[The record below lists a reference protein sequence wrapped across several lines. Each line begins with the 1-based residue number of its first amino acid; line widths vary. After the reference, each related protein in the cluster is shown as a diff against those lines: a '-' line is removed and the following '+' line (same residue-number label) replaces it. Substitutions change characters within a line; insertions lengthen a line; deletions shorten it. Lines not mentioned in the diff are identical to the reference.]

1 MMHGALEPVRLA
13 APRQGRSL
21 GFHDSLRSGHW
32 PIRLMH
38 ARTPA
43 VLVFASVVLGGCVAT
58 QPQIPHDGA
67 DRGTRYVALAESRGD
82 STSASVSEADSNESG
97 PLPVIEN
104 RPPFPIDPTAFAV
117 PEGELELESTKPLDE
132 SASRDRDTWERI
144 RGGLSLSD
152 PIHPRA
158 LREAVWYGRHGEY
171 LHRTVRRA
179 RPYLAYIVREV
190 EKRELPIEFSLLPIV
205 ESAFQ
210 PFAYSPK
217 GAAGLWQ
224 FIPATG
230 RRYGLKQNWWY
241 DGRRDVVESTR
252 AALEYLTK
260 LLQDFDGDPLLAVAA
275 YNWGE
280 GNVVRAMSRNRA
292 RGKPTDVWS
301 LRLPRETRSHV
312 SRLLAI
318 VAVVADPDR
327 FDVALEPIPDRV
339 HFQEVAL
346 DSQIDLAVA
355 ADLAGIT
362 LDEIYLLNPGF
373 KRWATDPGGPHRLQL
388 PRHHVERFRSGLAQ
402 LPGVGHAQ
410 WARHEIVYGDTL
422 AAIAKRYR
430 TRVAVLKK
438 FNRLTSDRI
447 HAGRHLMVPVSVNAA
462 NGLLAGSAFHAAR
475 SGGSALGEA
484 AESIHVVRRGDS
496 LWAIARRYDVSVTQ
510 LAGWNG
516 ISVDSVLRPG
526 QRLTVYRRNPGAASS
541 DRPATAAKP
550 DSDATPSVLHVVE
563 RGDTLSGIA
572 EQHGTTVLRIAE
584 FNQIGESSVLL
595 PGQRLHVASIRSSA
609 TLRRPERIR
618 YRVKRGD
625 SLWDI
630 SRQFGVSIASLRKW
644 NKLSKGDFLIPGREL
659 DVHLERVP
667 AI

>member
-1 MMHGALEPVRLA
+1 
-13 APRQGRSL
+13 
-21 GFHDSLRSGHW
+21 
-32 PIRLMH
+32 MH

-43 VLVFASVVLGGCVAT
+43 VFVFASVVLGGCVTT
-58 QPQIPHDGA
+58 QPQMPHDGA
-67 DRGTRYVALAESRGD
+67 DRGTRYVALAEPHGGLV
-82 STSASVSEADSNESG
+82 SASIGDADSNGAG

-104 RPPFPIDPTAFAV
+104 RPPFPIDPAAFAV
-117 PEGELELESTKPLDE
+117 PDDERELESTKPLDE
-132 SASRDRDTWERI
+132 SASRDRDIWDRI
-144 RGGLSLSD
+144 RDGLSLSD
-152 PIHPRA
+152 PIHPKA
-158 LREAVWYGRHGEY
+158 LREAVWYGRHREY
-171 LHRTVRRA
+171 LHRTASRA
-179 RPYLAYIVREV
+179 RPYLAYIVHEV
-190 EKRELPIEFSLLPIV
+190 EKRKLPIEFSLLPIV

-217 GAAGLWQ
+217 DAAGLWQ

-280 GNVVRAMSRNRA
+280 GNVARAISRNRA

-318 VAVVADPDR
+318 AAVVANPGR
-327 FDVALEPIPDRV
+327 FDVVLEPIPDRV
-339 HFQEVAL
+339 HFQAVVL

-362 LDEIYLLNPGF
+362 LDELYLLNPGF
-373 KRWATDPGGPHRLQL
+373 KRWATNPGGPHRLQL
-388 PRHHVERFRSGLAQ
+388 PRHHVDRFRAGLAR
-402 LPGVGHAQ
+402 LPGVGDVQ

-430 TRVAVLKK
+430 TSVAALKK
-438 FNRLTSDRI
+438 FNRLATARI
-447 HAGRHLMVPVSVNAA
+447 RAGRHLMVPASANAA
-462 NGLLAGSAFHAAR
+462 NGSLDRSALYAWPDD
-475 SGGSALGEA
+475 SALGEA
-484 AESIHVVRRGDS
+484 AKSIHVVRVGDS

-510 LAGWNG
+510 LAGWND
-516 ISVDSVLRPG
+516 ISVKSVLRPG
-526 QRLTVYRRNPGAASS
+526 QRLTVYRRNPGAARS
-541 DRPATAAKP
+541 DRRATAARRG
-550 DSDATPSVLHVVE
+550 AGTTRSVVHVVE

-584 FNQIGESSVLL
+584 FNQIGKSSVLL
-595 PGQRLHVASIRSSA
+595 PGQRLHVASIRSSSLSSS
-609 TLRRPERIR
+609 TRNRRGPERIR

-630 SRQFGVSIASLRKW
+630 SRQFGVSVTSLREW
-644 NKLSKGDFLIPGREL
+644 NKLSKGELLIPGREIA
-659 DVHLERVP
+659 VHLERGP

>member
-1 MMHGALEPVRLA
+1 M
-13 APRQGRSL
+13 
-21 GFHDSLRSGHW
+21 
-32 PIRLMH
+32 
-38 ARTPA
+38 
-43 VLVFASVVLGGCVAT
+43 
-58 QPQIPHDGA
+58 PHDGA
-67 DRGTRYVALAESRGD
+67 DRGARYVALAEPRGD
-82 STSASVSEADSNESG
+82 SVSASLSEAG

-117 PEGELELESTKPLDE
+117 PDGERELESTKPLDK
-132 SASRDRDTWERI
+132 SAARDRDIWDRI
-144 RGGLSLSD
+144 RGGLSLSN

-158 LREAVWYGRHGEY
+158 LREAVWYGKHREY
-171 LHRTVRRA
+171 LHRTVTRA
-179 RPYLAYIVREV
+179 RPYLAYIVHEV

-217 GAAGLWQ
+217 GAVGLWQ
-224 FIPATG
+224 FIPETG

-260 LLQDFDGDPLLAVAA
+260 LLQDFEGDPLLAVAA

-280 GNVVRAMSRNRA
+280 GNVARAMSRNRA

-301 LRLPRETRSHV
+301 LRVPRETRSHV

-318 VAVVADPDR
+318 AAVVADPDQ
-327 FDVALEPIPDRV
+327 FNVALEPIPDRV
-339 HFQEVAL
+339 HFQEVVF

-373 KRWATDPGGPHRLQL
+373 KRWATNPGGPHRLQL
-388 PRHHVERFRSGLAQ
+388 PRHHVDRFRAGLAQ
-402 LPGVGHAQ
+402 LPGVGDVQ
-410 WARHEIVYGDTL
+410 WARHEIEYGDTL

-430 TRVAVLKK
+430 TSVSVLKK

-447 HAGRHLMVPVSVNAA
+447 HAGGHLMVPASANAA
-462 NGLLAGSAFHAAR
+462 NGSLAR
-475 SGGSALGEA
+475 SALYARPDGFALSKA

-516 ISVDSVLRPG
+516 ISVESVLRPG
-526 QRLTVYRRNPGAASS
+526 QRLTVYRRNPGATRSN
-541 DRPATAAKP
+541 RPATAARSG
-550 DSDATPSVLHVVE
+550 SDTTPSVVHVVE

-572 EQHGTTVLRIAE
+572 VQHGTTVLRIAE
-584 FNQIGESSVLL
+584 SNQIRESSVLL
-595 PGQRLHVASIRSSA
+595 PGQRLQVVSIRSSKSSSSA
-609 TLRRPERIR
+609 TNLRRPERIR

-630 SRQFGVSIASLRKW
+630 SRQFGVSIASLREW
-644 NKLSKGDFLIPGREL
+644 NKLSKGELLIPGREL